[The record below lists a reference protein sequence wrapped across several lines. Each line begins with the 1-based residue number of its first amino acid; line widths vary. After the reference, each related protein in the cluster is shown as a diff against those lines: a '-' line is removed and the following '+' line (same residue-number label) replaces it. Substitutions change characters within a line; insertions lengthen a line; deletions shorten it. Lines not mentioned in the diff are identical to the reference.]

1 MKTNKFAEDAE
12 IIQFSM
18 KGNVFP
24 LVRVIKLKLMEHVR
38 DVIFM
43 TLIVINVFNVLQLF
57 QIVDFVLHNKDV
69 NFVKIIL
76 Y

>member
-24 LVRVIKLKLMEHVR
+24 LVRVIKLKLMENVR

-43 TLIVINVFNVLQLF
+43 TLIVVNVT
-57 QIVDFVLHNKDV
+57 KMDV
-69 NFVKIIL
+69 KSVKTVFI
-76 Y
+76 

>member
-43 TLIVINVFNVLQLF
+43 TLIVVNVT
-57 QIVDFVLHNKDV
+57 KMDV
-69 NFVKIIL
+69 KSVKMVFI
-76 Y
+76 